1 MGEKKINNMNYSH
14 NNYSKK
20 TGEPTRKIKNSHI
33 TLKSKE
39 EKICSSCNKENN
51 TKDNYCKF
59 CGNELYEIA
68 SLRPL
73 ETKLDLKSK
82 IKELSYHANK
92 RGVFLTTFTTI
103 FILFIIALIFKAI
116 ITIQFNDISYLI
128 NPAHIILALNLGQI
142 SVSMSTMMGSGFI
155 NANIGLL
162 ILLIIP
168 ILVLLISNLI
178 FMRKRCRDS
187 KTVLANSLGVGIFY
201 GLVLAILSIFTNV
214 KTSSHSML
222 EYGYA
227 LEYSYEFFSVLLN
240 GFVLGFI
247 CTYITTYKKSYEKE
261 NMYLSLFSNS
271 IRTFILGYVLVL
283 VILLVLTI
291 SDSSYLNE
299 LDMSSY
305 SNGLNLFTILPQIA
319 SYMWAFANGISVTII
334 NSTVS
339 MFTLSSSS
347 LFGDTKLMFYA
358 MGALSML
365 ILLLNGYKL
374 RFKYNTDSI
383 RPIIVF
389 SIYYAFLM
397 GILALF
403 STFILDSNLNFFNT
417 TNYGTT
423 LIMQFKVLQAIVIS
437 FVYSFVISLI
447 GYKLNSAD

>member
-1 MGEKKINNMNYSH
+1 MDEKKINNMNYSH
-14 NNYSKK
+14 NNYSKT
-20 TGEPTRKIKNSHI
+20 TGEPTRKIKNNNF

-39 EKICSSCNKENN
+39 EKICPSCGKESNS
-51 TKDNYCKF
+51 KDNYCKF

-68 SLRPL
+68 SLRSL

-82 IKELSYHANK
+82 IKELSYHANT
-92 RGVFLTTFTTI
+92 RGILLTTFTTV

-142 SVSMSTMMGSGFI
+142 SVAMSTMMGSGFI

-168 ILVLLISNLI
+168 ILGLIISNLI
-178 FMRKRCRDS
+178 FMRKRCKDS
-187 KTVLANSLGVGIFY
+187 KTTLANSLGVGILY
-201 GLVLAILSIFTNV
+201 GLILAILSIFTNV
-214 KTSSHSML
+214 KTGSHSML
-222 EYGYA
+222 EYGYT
-227 LEYSYEFFSVLLN
+227 LEYSYQFFSVLLN

-247 CTYITTYKKSYEKE
+247 CTYITAYKKSYEKG
-261 NMYLSLFSNS
+261 NMYMSLFSNS
-271 IRTFILGYVLVL
+271 IKIFILGYVLVL
-283 VILLVLTI
+283 AILFVLTI

-305 SNGLNLFTILPQIA
+305 SNGANLFAILPQIA

-339 MFTLSSSS
+339 IFSLGSSS

-358 MGALSML
+358 MGALSAL

-374 RFKYNTDSI
+374 RFKYSTDNI
-383 RPIIVF
+383 KPVIVF
-389 SIYYAFLM
+389 SVYYSFLM
-397 GILALF
+397 GMLALF
-403 STFILDSNLNFFNT
+403 STFILDSNINFFNT
-417 TNYGTT
+417 TSYGAT
-423 LIMQFKVLQAIVIS
+423 LIMQFKVFQTIIIS
-437 FVYSFVISLI
+437 FIYSFVVSLI

>member
-1 MGEKKINNMNYSH
+1 MDEKKINNMNYSH
-14 NNYSKK
+14 NNYSKT
-20 TGEPTRKIKNSHI
+20 TGELTRKIKNNNF
-33 TLKSKE
+33 TLKKKE
-39 EKICSSCNKENN
+39 EKICPSCSKENN
-51 TKDNYCKF
+51 SKDNYCKF
-59 CGNELYEIA
+59 CGNELYEVA
-68 SLRPL
+68 SLKPF

-82 IKELSYHANK
+82 IKELSHHANT
-92 RGVFLTTFTTI
+92 RGIFLTTFTNV
-103 FILFIIALIFKAI
+103 FILFIIALIFKAV

-168 ILVLLISNLI
+168 ILGLIISNLI
-178 FMRKRCRDS
+178 FMRKRCKDS
-187 KTVLANSLGVGIFY
+187 KTTLANSLGVGILY
-201 GLVLAILSIFTNV
+201 GLILAVLSVFTNV
-214 KTSSHSML
+214 KTGSHSML

-227 LEYSYEFFSVLLN
+227 LEYSYQFFSVLLN

-247 CTYITTYKKSYEKE
+247 CTYITNYKKSYEKE
-261 NMYLSLFSNS
+261 NMYMSLFSNS
-271 IRTFILGYVLVL
+271 IKIFILGYVLVL
-283 VILLVLTI
+283 AILFVLTI

-305 SNGLNLFTILPQIA
+305 SNGANLFAILPQIA

-339 MFTLSSSS
+339 IFSLGSSS

-358 MGALSML
+358 MGALSAL

-374 RFKYNTDSI
+374 RFKYDTDNI
-383 RPIIVF
+383 KPVIVF
-389 SIYYAFLM
+389 SVYYAFLM
-397 GILALF
+397 GMLALF
-403 STFILDSNLNFFNT
+403 STFILDSNINFFNT
-417 TNYGTT
+417 TSYGAT
-423 LIMQFKVLQAIVIS
+423 LIMQFKVFQTIIIS
-437 FVYSFVISLI
+437 FIYSFVISLI

>member
-1 MGEKKINNMNYSH
+1 MSEKKVNNMNYSH
-14 NNYSKK
+14 NNYSKM
-20 TGEPTRKIKNSHI
+20 TGEAIRKIKNINI
-33 TLKSKE
+33 TLKNKE
-39 EKICSSCNKENN
+39 EKTCSSCNKENS

-59 CGNELYEIA
+59 CGNELYEMA

-82 IKELSYHANK
+82 IKELSYYANT
-92 RGVFLTTFTTI
+92 RGIFLTTFTTV

-116 ITIQFNDISYLI
+116 ITIQFNDISYLV

-168 ILVLLISNLI
+168 ILGLIISNLI
-178 FMRKRCRDS
+178 FMRKRCIDS
-187 KTVLANSLGVGIFY
+187 KAVLANSLGVGIIY

-261 NMYLSLFSNS
+261 NMYMSLFSNS
-271 IRTFILGYVLVL
+271 IKIFILGYVLVL
-283 VILLVLTI
+283 VILFVLTI

-305 SNGLNLFTILPQIA
+305 SNGLNLFAILPQIA

-339 MFTLSSSS
+339 IFTLSSSS

-358 MGALSML
+358 MGALSIL

-374 RFKYNTDSI
+374 RFKYSTDSVK
-383 RPIIVF
+383 PVIVF
-389 SIYYAFLM
+389 SVYYAFLM
-397 GILALF
+397 GMLALF
-403 STFILDSNLNFFNT
+403 STFILDSNINFFNT
-417 TNYGTT
+417 TNYGAT
-423 LIMQFKVLQAIVIS
+423 LIMQFKVFQTIIIS
-437 FVYSFVISLI
+437 FIYSFVISLI

>member
-1 MGEKKINNMNYSH
+1 
-14 NNYSKK
+14 
-20 TGEPTRKIKNSHI
+20 
-33 TLKSKE
+33 
-39 EKICSSCNKENN
+39 
-51 TKDNYCKF
+51 
-59 CGNELYEIA
+59 
-68 SLRPL
+68 
-73 ETKLDLKSK
+73 
-82 IKELSYHANK
+82 
-92 RGVFLTTFTTI
+92 
-103 FILFIIALIFKAI
+103 
-116 ITIQFNDISYLI
+116 
-128 NPAHIILALNLGQI
+128 
-142 SVSMSTMMGSGFI
+142 
-155 NANIGLL
+155 
-162 ILLIIP
+162 
-168 ILVLLISNLI
+168 
-178 FMRKRCRDS
+178 
-187 KTVLANSLGVGIFY
+187 
-201 GLVLAILSIFTNV
+201 
-214 KTSSHSML
+214 
-222 EYGYA
+222 
-227 LEYSYEFFSVLLN
+227 
-240 GFVLGFI
+240 
-247 CTYITTYKKSYEKE
+247 
-261 NMYLSLFSNS
+261 
-271 IRTFILGYVLVL
+271 
-283 VILLVLTI
+283 LLVLTI

-403 STFILDSNLNFFNT
+403 STFILDSNINFFNT